1 MSNRPE
7 IPTPPTKV
15 LVADD
20 DDDVR
25 ALVASLLREDGY
37 EVVEACDG
45 AELLARLEEGVD
57 DPVARPDVVLTDVMM
72 PGLSGLGVLDAL
84 RRAHIAFPVVLMT
97 VLKDHSVHIVARRLG
112 AVGVLSKPLD
122 VDDLRT
128 AILNARV
135 AFARLHGTIS
145 GGNR

>member
-1 MSNRPE
+1 MSHHPE
-7 IPTPPTKV
+7 TATTPTKV

-25 ALVASLLREDGY
+25 ALVASVLREDGY

-57 DPVARPDVVLTDVMM
+57 DPAARPDVVLTDVMM
-72 PGLSGLGVLDAL
+72 PGLSGLGVLDSL
-84 RRAHIAFPVVLMT
+84 RRAHIDFPVVLMT
-97 VLKDHSVHIVARRLG
+97 VLKDHSIHIVARRLG

-128 AILNARV
+128 AIVNARV
-135 AFARLHGTIS
+135 AFARLHRTI
-145 GGNR
+145 GR